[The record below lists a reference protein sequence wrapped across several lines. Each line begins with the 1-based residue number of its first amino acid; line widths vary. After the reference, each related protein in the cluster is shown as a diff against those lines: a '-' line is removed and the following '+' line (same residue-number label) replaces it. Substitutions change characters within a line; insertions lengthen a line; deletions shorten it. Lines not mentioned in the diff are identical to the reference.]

1 MRAAS
6 RWVARK
12 GHPKMVDEQGKPHA
26 GHGLVVRRLIEDT
39 GITEDQAREL
49 IGFIGAQN
57 WPSLVRQAHVLKRKP

>member
-1 MRAAS
+1 
-6 RWVARK
+6 
-12 GHPKMVDEQGKPHA
+12 MVDEQGKPHV

-39 GITEDQAREL
+39 GATAVAREL

>member
-1 MRAAS
+1 
-6 RWVARK
+6 
-12 GHPKMVDEQGKPHA
+12 MVDEQGKPHA